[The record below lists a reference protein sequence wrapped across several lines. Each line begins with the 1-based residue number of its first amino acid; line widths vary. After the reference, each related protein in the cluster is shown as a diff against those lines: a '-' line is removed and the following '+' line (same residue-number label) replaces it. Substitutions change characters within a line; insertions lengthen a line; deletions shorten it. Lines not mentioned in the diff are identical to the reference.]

1 MSIRFNGARRRN
13 GIVSLAVAAG
23 LFGWSAVGSDATA
36 AFPER
41 PIRLLVGFAPG
52 GGNDILARYVAQRL
66 QESLKQTVIVEN
78 RPGAS
83 GLLAVEAVRKASA
96 DGYTLLVA
104 PSSSMTVNP
113 VLIRNLPY
121 DPRRDLAP
129 VTLLG
134 RFPLV
139 IVVPAS
145 SPVTTVRGLIESAAA
160 RPGALAFASASTSY
174 RLATEMFAQ
183 AAGVSL
189 LHVPYKGSAPAIQAV
204 VANEVPLALADVATV
219 MPFVKAGRLRALGV
233 STLGPTRTMP
243 DVPPIATQGVPGFDA
258 SVWSGLFAP
267 VATDPAII
275 RLLQTELNRLAALP
289 DVQERLVSLGIEPAS
304 STAEELRSLI
314 AREIADYTR
323 FAERAGIQPE

>member
-23 LFGWSAVGSDATA
+23 LLGWGAVGNEATA

-52 GGNDILARYVAQRL
+52 GGNDILARYIAQRL

-83 GLLAVEAVRKASA
+83 GLLAVEAVRKATA

-139 IVVPAS
+139 LVVPAS
-145 SPVTTVRGLIESAAA
+145 SPVTTVRGLIESARAK
-160 RPGALAFASASTSY
+160 PGALAFASASTSY

-183 AAGVSL
+183 SAGVSL

-219 MPFVKAGRLRALGV
+219 MPFVKAGRLGALGV
-233 STLGPTRTMP
+233 STWGPTRTMP
-243 DVPPIATQGVPGFDA
+243 DVPPIATEGVPGFDA
-258 SVWSGLFAP
+258 SVWSGLF
-267 VATDPAII
+267 V
-275 RLLQTELNRLAALP
+275 L
-289 DVQERLVSLGIEPAS
+289 AS
-304 STAEELRSLI
+304 SRSSPGA
-314 AREIADYTR
+314 ARSSPR
-323 FAERAGIQPE
+323 CWRQPSATT